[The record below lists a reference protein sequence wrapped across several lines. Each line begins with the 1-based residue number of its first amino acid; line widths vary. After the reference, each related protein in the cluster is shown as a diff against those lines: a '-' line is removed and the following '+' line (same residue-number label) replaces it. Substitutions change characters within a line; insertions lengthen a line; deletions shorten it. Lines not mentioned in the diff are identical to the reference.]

1 MKKTIL
7 AIAAILATAG
17 LAAADD
23 TSSRFVYGDAAPQ
36 MGAPVASASLGYA
49 TAAFAIMPTGQAGG
63 DWNDRYGDRA
73 PSSIVVNPPSTID
86 YSAAASIGAAG
97 QRHMFGASLHILG
110 GSN

>member
-7 AIAAILATAG
+7 AIAAILATTG
-17 LAAADD
+17 LAAANDI
-23 TSSRFVYGDAAPQ
+23 SSRFVYGDAAPQ
-36 MGAPVASASLGYA
+36 MNTP
-49 TAAFAIMPTGQAGG
+49 AAQGGVGLSTREFAIMPTGREGG

-73 PSSIVVNPPSTID
+73 PASAVVNPPAAID

-97 QRHMFGASLHILG
+97 PRRTLSVSPRILG

>member
-7 AIAAILATAG
+7 AIAAILATTG
-17 LAAADD
+17 LAAAND

-36 MGAPVASASLGYA
+36 MNTQNGFGLAVKE
-49 TAAFAIMPTGQAGG
+49 FAIMPTGQGGG

-73 PSSIVVNPPSTID
+73 PSSAVVNPPAAID

-97 QRHMFGASLHILG
+97 PGRSLSISPRILG